1 MIFDRTMLRA
11 LAFVP
16 LVLYPVVG
24 QACRMA
30 PAGQLIAIDEQIRL
44 ASDVAVG
51 QVISATPI
59 DGQDVEYRFL
69 SLDQLKGQS
78 GKVFTV
84 MGHAG
89 KPGGDETTFNDHADF
104 TFWARGGGRVMND
117 TDCVIHP
124 GFTIGSSYLVFLG
137 SPVTRRSV
145 EKIEMVDGTVNP
157 DDQWLKYVKQ
167 QLAQRQL
174 PDTNAGSAAQDPV
187 PRYER
192 IGRFIYR
199 FHRILARDDLDRKTL
214 AGRQAPPAL
223 LLRAGRLADEFD
235 HIVGSNNVPDAEIEA
250 TLAEAIA
257 VEKLLAAWSERVG
270 GTTSPPG

>member
-1 MIFDRTMLRA
+1 MLRA

-16 LVLYPVVG
+16 LVFYPVLG

-30 PAGQLIAIDEQIRL
+30 PAGQLIGIDEQMRL
-44 ASDVAVG
+44 ASNVAVG

-59 DGQDVEYRFL
+59 DGEDVEYRFL
-69 SLDQLKGQS
+69 SLEQLKGQS

-84 MGHAG
+84 MGHAE
-89 KPGGDETTFNDHADF
+89 KPDSDETTFNDHTDF
-104 TFWARGGGRVMND
+104 SFWVRGGGRVMND

-124 GFTIGSSYLVFLG
+124 GFAVGSSYLVFLG
-137 SPVTRRSV
+137 SPVTRRSL
-145 EKIEMVDGTVNP
+145 EKIAMVNGTVNP
-157 DDQWLKYVKQ
+157 DDRWLKYVKQ

-174 PDTNAGSAAQDPV
+174 PDTNAGAVTQDPV

-223 LLRAGRLADEFD
+223 LLRAGLLADEFD
-235 HIVGSNNVPDAEIEA
+235 HIVGSDNVPDAEIEA
-250 TLAEAIA
+250 TVTEAIA
-257 VEKLLAAWSERVG
+257 VEKILAAWSKRVG
-270 GTTSPPG
+270 GTPSPGG

>member
-1 MIFDRTMLRA
+1 MIFHRTMLRA
-11 LAFVP
+11 LVFAP
-16 LVLYPVVG
+16 LMLYPVFG

-30 PAGQLIAIDEQIRL
+30 PAGQLIGIDEQIRL

-51 QVISATPI
+51 QVISATPL

-84 MGHAG
+84 MGHAE
-89 KPGGDETTFNDHADF
+89 KPGGDVTTFNDHADF
-104 TFWARGGGRVMND
+104 AFWARGGGRVMND

-124 GFTIGSSYLVFLG
+124 GFVVGSSYLMFLG
-137 SPVTRRSV
+137 SPVTRRSL
-145 EKIEMVDGTVNP
+145 EKIAMVNGTVNP
-157 DDQWLKYVKQ
+157 DDRWLKYVKQ

-174 PDTNAGSAAQDPV
+174 PVTNAGSATQDPV

-199 FHRILARDDLDRKTL
+199 FHRILARDDLNRKTL
-214 AGRQAPPAL
+214 AGRQAPPEL

-235 HIVGSNNVPDAEIEA
+235 HIVGSDNVPDAEIEA
-250 TLAEAIA
+250 TLAEATA
-257 VEKLLAAWSERVG
+257 VEKILAAWSKGVG
-270 GTTSPPG
+270 GTTSPAG